1 MIISSSTNQKNH
13 RNTMGQDQAAE
24 VVNCFLG
31 LLKENEKEGT
41 KVRNILDK
49 ITGALI
55 TRF

>member
-1 MIISSSTNQKNH
+1 
-13 RNTMGQDQAAE
+13 MGQDQAAE

-31 LLKENEKEGT
+31 LLKENASEGT
-41 KVRNILDK
+41 KVRNTSDK